1 VTTESE
7 AQSNRQVPVP
17 MQPIGALLV
26 AQGALKPEQVTA
38 ILSYQTEHRV
48 RFGEAAIILGMASD
62 EDVLEALS
70 RQFGYAHGNAARRE
84 RSPELVVL
92 NQPSGVQAEA
102 IRAAR
107 AQLMLRL
114 SSGPMDLLLAGRS
127 LAVVSA
133 EQGVG
138 RTFFVANLA
147 VALAQLGRRVIVVDA
162 DLRTPRL
169 HEVFDIKQGVGLSGL
184 LSSKRS
190 DDVIQPIED
199 VDNLYVL
206 PAGAPPPNPLE
217 LLENPDFTALLDEL
231 CKRFDHVLLDTPSQ
245 QLGSDVLA
253 VCARSD
259 ACLML
264 VHRNR
269 TRTRQAQHLLEGL
282 NNTGTMVVGTVV
294 NDF

>member
-1 VTTESE
+1 MTTESE

-92 NQPSGVQAEA
+92 NQPSSRQAEA

-169 HEVFDIKQGVGLSGL
+169 HEVFGITQGAGLSGL

-269 TRTRQAQHLLEGL
+269 TRTRLAQHLLEGL